1 MSERVVAVILAAGCG
16 SRMRL
21 GVTKQRIVMGDES
34 VLRRTVRI
42 FNDSSAISSIVVVVR
57 KDEMNFAEEELL
69 CFDKVA
75 KITAGGETRF
85 ESAKIGF
92 ALAEDFADYVA
103 IHDAARCFVTD
114 EIIKAVV
121 SDAIKFGAATAASAI
136 TDTVKTVDSDG
147 MICGTVDRNS
157 LMLVQTPQVFRSELY
172 KKALLS
178 ADVNDSAITDD
189 NMLVERIGGKIHC
202 TDTGKYNIKL
212 THKEDLDYADF
223 LLNGEK

>member
-21 GVTKQRIVMGDES
+21 GVTKQRIVIGDES

>member
-21 GVTKQRIVMGDES
+21 GVTKQRIVIGDES

-75 KITAGGETRF
+75 KITVGGETRF

>member
-1 MSERVVAVILAAGCG
+1 
-16 SRMRL
+16 
-21 GVTKQRIVMGDES
+21 
-34 VLRRTVRI
+34 
-42 FNDSSAISSIVVVVR
+42 
-57 KDEMNFAEEELL
+57 
-69 CFDKVA
+69 
-75 KITAGGETRF
+75 
-85 ESAKIGF
+85 
-92 ALAEDFADYVA
+92 
-103 IHDAARCFVTD
+103 
-114 EIIKAVV
+114 
-121 SDAIKFGAATAASAI
+121 
-136 TDTVKTVDSDG
+136 